1 MSSRVHRGF
10 LTGLLTVAVLGVC
23 PTLSRAQG
31 PEVERPLDSLQPFA
45 LGVDSSRFR
54 VSTLGSRPLIG
65 TEDPALSNAPYK
77 LIDADLFG
85 TAVSFDLKLR
95 WPAAS
100 GGSTLG
106 SLAPYLSFGPTVLF
120 PGGENAARG
129 AQPGSR
135 NDGPMAIGLSWGAGL
150 SWRFTRNAEL
160 FGGYRFMQFGH
171 DGLSHGDRPT
181 TPDSELTGHDV
192 LYGISVRF

>member
-1 MSSRVHRGF
+1 
-10 LTGLLTVAVLGVC
+10 
-23 PTLSRAQG
+23 
-31 PEVERPLDSLQPFA
+31 
-45 LGVDSSRFR
+45 
-54 VSTLGSRPLIG
+54 
-65 TEDPALSNAPYK
+65 PALSNAPYK

-100 GGSTLG
+100 AVSTLG

-120 PGGENAARG
+120 PGGENAARV

-150 SWRFTRNAEL
+150 SWRVPRNAGL
-160 FGGYRFMQFGH
+160 FRGH
-171 DGLSHGDRPT
+171 PVPHFRLDRPS
-181 TPDSELTGHDV
+181 PGEPP
-192 LYGISVRF
+192 

>member
-1 MSSRVHRGF
+1 MYRWF
-10 LTGLLTVAVLGVC
+10 LTGLLAVAVFG
-23 PTLSRAQG
+23 PNSTLSFAQE
-31 PEVERPLDSLQPFA
+31 PEAQRPLDGLQPFS
-45 LGVDSSRFR
+45 LGVDTSRFR
-54 VSTLGSRPLIG
+54 VSTLGSRPLLY

-100 GGSTLG
+100 GASPLG

-120 PGGENAARG
+120 PGADNAARV

-171 DGLSHGDRPT
+171 DGLSHGDRPSSA
-181 TPDSELTGHDV
+181 DSELSGHDV

>member
-1 MSSRVHRGF
+1 MSSGQRWF
-10 LTGLLTVAVLGVC
+10 LTGFLAIAVLVAN
-23 PTLSRAQG
+23 PTLSFAQE
-31 PEVERPLDSLQPFA
+31 PEVDRPLDGLRPFS
-45 LGVDSSRFR
+45 LGVDTSRFR

-100 GGSTLG
+100 AASTLG

-120 PGGENAARG
+120 PGGENAARV

-160 FGGYRFMQFGH
+160 FGGYRFMQFGR

-181 TPDSELTGHDV
+181 SPDGELTGHDV

>member
-1 MSSRVHRGF
+1 VGRTHRWF
-10 LTGLLTVAVLGVC
+10 LTGLLAVALFGASPVSS
-23 PTLSRAQG
+23 PAEG
-31 PEVERPLDSLQPFA
+31 PEVERSLDGSQPFS
-45 LGVDSSRFR
+45 LGVDTSRFR

-65 TEDPALSNAPYK
+65 TEDPALSKAPYK

-85 TAVSFDLKLR
+85 TAVAFDLKLR

-100 GGSTLG
+100 GASTLG

-120 PGGENAARG
+120 PSSENAGRA

-135 NDGPMAIGLSWGAGL
+135 TDGPMAIGLSWGAG
-150 SWRFTRNAEL
+150 
-160 FGGYRFMQFGH
+160 GYRFMQFGR
-171 DGLSHGDRPT
+171 DSLSHGDRPT
-181 TPDSELTGHDV
+181 SPDSELTGHDV

>member
-1 MSSRVHRGF
+1 
-10 LTGLLTVAVLGVC
+10 
-23 PTLSRAQG
+23 
-31 PEVERPLDSLQPFA
+31 
-45 LGVDSSRFR
+45 
-54 VSTLGSRPLIG
+54 
-65 TEDPALSNAPYK
+65 PALSNAPYK

-100 GGSTLG
+100 AVSTLG

-120 PGGENAARG
+120 PGGENAARV

-150 SWRFTRNAEL
+150 SGRVPRDPGAFR
-160 FGGYRFMQFGH
+160 
-171 DGLSHGDRPT
+171 GLTVLSCVRDAPSPRAPRP
-181 TPDSELTGHDV
+181 P
-192 LYGISVRF
+192 